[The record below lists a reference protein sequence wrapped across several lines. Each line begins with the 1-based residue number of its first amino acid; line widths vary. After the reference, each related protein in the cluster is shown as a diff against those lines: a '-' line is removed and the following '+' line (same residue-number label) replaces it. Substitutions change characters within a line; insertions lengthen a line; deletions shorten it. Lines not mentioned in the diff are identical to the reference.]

1 VVIEQTGV
9 MARRN
14 LLHVLSDPE
23 QLVGITIQPLMFLLL
38 FVYVFGGAISGS
50 TTDYLQF
57 VLPGLLVQGIGFGTT
72 QTAIGLNAD
81 FQRGLIDRF
90 RSLPMARSAVVAG
103 RVTADIARTAWMA
116 LITVGVSVALG
127 FRFHGGVA
135 GAVGALCLVLALGI
149 AMCWLMA
156 FLGVCLRSPEAVQT
170 AGFLLI
176 LPLTFA
182 SSVLVPATSMP
193 GWLQAFVKVNPIT
206 IFAAAMRGLMLG
218 GPWPVATPVLQSA
231 VWIAGIS
238 VVFGALTVRLYRRRG

>member
-1 VVIEQTGV
+1 MVFTQTGV

-23 QLVGITIQPLMFLLL
+23 QLIGITVQPLMFLLL

-50 TTDYLQF
+50 TTSYLEF

-103 RVTADIARTAWMA
+103 RVTADIGRTAWMC
-116 LITVGVSVALG
+116 LITVAVAVALG
-127 FRFHGGVA
+127 FRFHGGIA
-135 GAVGALCLVLALGI
+135 GAVGGFGLVLALGV

-156 FLGVCLRSPEAVQT
+156 FVGVSLRSAEAVQT
-170 AGFLLI
+170 VGFLLI

-182 SSVLVPATSMP
+182 SSVLVPAASMP
-193 GWLQAFVKVNPIT
+193 GWLQTFVRVNPIS
-206 IFAAAMRGLMLG
+206 IFATAMRGLLLG
-218 GPWPVATPVLQSA
+218 GPVATPVLQA
-231 VWIAGIS
+231 AAWIVGLS
-238 VVFGALTVRLYRRRG
+238 VVFGTLTVSRYRRRA

>member
-1 VVIEQTGV
+1 VTAAQIGV
-9 MARRN
+9 LARRN

-23 QLVGITIQPLMFLLL
+23 QLIGITIQPLMFLLL

-50 TTDYLQF
+50 TTGYLQF

-72 QTAIGLNAD
+72 QTAVGLNAD

-103 RVTADIARTAWMA
+103 RVTADIARTAWMS

-127 FRFHGGVA
+127 FRFHGGAV
-135 GAVGALCLVLALGI
+135 GAVGGLGLVLALGV
-149 AMCWLMA
+149 AMCWVMA
-156 FLGVCLRSPEAVQT
+156 FLGVSLRSPEAVQT

-182 SSVLVPATSMP
+182 SSVLVPAASMP
-193 GWLQAFVKVNPIT
+193 GWLQAFVRVNPIS
-206 IFAAAMRGLMLG
+206 IFATAMRGLLLG
-218 GPWPVATPVLQSA
+218 GPVATPVLQSA
-231 VWIAGIS
+231 AWILALCL
-238 VVFGALTVRLYRRRG
+238 VFGSLTVSRYRRRG

>member
-1 VVIEQTGV
+1 MVFAQTGV
-9 MARRN
+9 LARRN

-23 QLVGITIQPLMFLLL
+23 QLIGITIQPLMFLLL

-50 TTDYLQF
+50 TTGYLEY

-103 RVTADIARTAWMA
+103 RVTADISRTAWMC
-116 LITVGVSVALG
+116 LITVAIAVALG

-135 GAVGALCLVLALGI
+135 GAVGAFGLVLALGV

-156 FLGVCLRSPEAVQT
+156 FLGVSLRSAEAVQT

-182 SSVLVPATSMP
+182 SSVLVPAASMP
-193 GWLQAFVKVNPIT
+193 GWLQAFVKVNPIS
-206 IFAAAMRGLMLG
+206 IFATAMRGLLLG
-218 GPWPVATPVLQSA
+218 GPVATPVLQA
-231 VWIAGIS
+231 AAWIVGLC
-238 VVFGALTVRLYRRRG
+238 VVFGTLTVSRYRRRA

>member
-1 VVIEQTGV
+1 VIAAQIGV
-9 MARRN
+9 LARRN

-23 QLVGITIQPLMFLLL
+23 QLIGITIQPLMFLLL

-50 TTDYLQF
+50 TTGYLQF

-90 RSLPMARSAVVAG
+90 RTLPMARSAVVAG
-103 RVTADIARTAWMA
+103 RVTADIARTAWMS
-116 LITVGVSVALG
+116 LITVGVSVGLG
-127 FRFHGGVA
+127 FRFHGGAA
-135 GAVGALCLVLALGI
+135 GVVGAFGLVLALGV
-149 AMCWLMA
+149 AMCWVMA

-182 SSVLVPATSMP
+182 SSVLVPAASMP
-193 GWLQAFVKVNPIT
+193 GWLQAFARVNPIS
-206 IFAAAMRGLMLG
+206 IFATAMRGLLLG
-218 GPWPVATPVLQSA
+218 GPVATPVLQSA
-231 VWIAGIS
+231 AWIIALC
-238 VVFGALTVRLYRRRG
+238 VVFGTLTVRRYRRRS

>member
-1 VVIEQTGV
+1 MVVAQTGV

-23 QLVGITIQPLMFLLL
+23 QLIGITIQPLMFLLL

-50 TTDYLQF
+50 TKGYLEF

-103 RVTADIARTAWMA
+103 RVTADIGRTAWMC
-116 LITVGVSVALG
+116 LITVGVAAALG

-135 GAVGALCLVLALGI
+135 GAVGAVGLVIALGV

-156 FLGVCLRSPEAVQT
+156 FLGVSLRSPEAVQT

-182 SSVLVPATSMP
+182 SSVLVPAASMP
-193 GWLQAFVKVNPIT
+193 GWLQAFVKVNPIS
-206 IFAAAMRGLMLG
+206 IFATAMRGLLLG
-218 GPWPVATPVLQSA
+218 GPVATPVLQA
-231 VWIAGIS
+231 AAWIVGLCG
-238 VVFGALTVRLYRRRG
+238 VFGTLTVSRYRRRA

>member
-1 VVIEQTGV
+1 VIVSQTGV
-9 MARRN
+9 LARRN
-14 LLHVLSDPE
+14 LLHVLSDPG
-23 QLVGITIQPLMFLLL
+23 QLIGITIQPLMFLLL

-50 TTDYLQF
+50 AKGYLQF

-103 RVTADIARTAWMA
+103 RVTADIARTAWMS

-127 FRFHGGVA
+127 FRFHGGLP
-135 GAVGALCLVLALGI
+135 GAVGAFGLVLALGV

-156 FLGVCLRSPEAVQT
+156 FLGVWLASPEAVQT
-170 AGFLLI
+170 AGFMLI

-182 SSVLVPATSMP
+182 SSVLVPAASMP

-206 IFAAAMRGLMLG
+206 IFAQAMRGLMLG
-218 GPWPVATPVLQSA
+218 GGVAVPVLQSA
-231 VWIAGIS
+231 AWIVGLRA
-238 VVFGALTVRLYRRRG
+238 VFGALTGWLYRRRA

>member
-1 VVIEQTGV
+1 MIVTQTGV

-23 QLVGITIQPLMFLLL
+23 QLIGITIQPLMFLLL

-50 TTDYLQF
+50 TRGYLEF

-72 QTAIGLNAD
+72 QTAVGLNAD

-90 RSLPMARSAVVAG
+90 RSLPMARSAVVSG
-103 RVTADIARTAWMA
+103 RVTADIARTAWMS
-116 LITVGVSVALG
+116 LITVGVSAALG
-127 FRFHGGVA
+127 FRFHGGAA
-135 GAVGALCLVLALGI
+135 GAVGAFGLVLALGVG
-149 AMCWLMA
+149 MCWLMA
-156 FLGVCLRSPEAVQT
+156 FLGVSLRSPEAVQT

-193 GWLQAFVKVNPIT
+193 GWMQAFVKVNPIT
-206 IFAAAMRGLMLG
+206 IFAEAMRGLMLG
-218 GPWPVATPVLQSA
+218 GPVATPVLQSA
-231 VWIAGIS
+231 AWIVGMC
-238 VVFGALTVRLYRRRG
+238 VVFGALTVRLYRRRA

>member
-1 VVIEQTGV
+1 MVVAETGV

-23 QLVGITIQPLMFLLL
+23 QLIGITIQPLMFLLL

-50 TTDYLQF
+50 TKGYLEF

-103 RVTADIARTAWMA
+103 RVTADIGRTAWMC
-116 LITVGVSVALG
+116 LITVGVAAALG

-135 GAVGALCLVLALGI
+135 GAVGAVGLVIALGV

-156 FLGVCLRSPEAVQT
+156 FLGVSLRSPEAVQT

-182 SSVLVPATSMP
+182 SSVLVPAASMP
-193 GWLQAFVKVNPIT
+193 GWLQAFVKVNPISV
-206 IFAAAMRGLMLG
+206 FATAMRGLLLG
-218 GPWPVATPVLQSA
+218 GPVATPVLQSA
-231 VWIAGIS
+231 AWILGLS
-238 VVFGALTVRLYRRRG
+238 LVFGALTVSRYRRRA

>member
-1 VVIEQTGV
+1 MTVFAQTGV
-9 MARRN
+9 LARRN

-23 QLVGITIQPLMFLLL
+23 QLIGITVQPLMFLLL

-50 TTDYLQF
+50 TTGYLEF

-103 RVTADIARTAWMA
+103 RVTADIGRTAWMC
-116 LITVGVSVALG
+116 LITVGVGAALG
-127 FRFHGGVA
+127 FRLHGGVA
-135 GAVGALCLVLALGI
+135 GAIGAFGLVLAVGV
-149 AMCWLMA
+149 AMCWVMA
-156 FLGVCLRSPEAVQT
+156 FLGVSLRSAEAVQT

-182 SSVLVPATSMP
+182 SSVLVPAASMP
-193 GWLQAFVKVNPIT
+193 GWLQAFVKVNPISVFVT
-206 IFAAAMRGLMLG
+206 AMRGLLLG
-218 GPWPVATPVLQSA
+218 GPVAAPVLQSA
-231 VWIAGIS
+231 AWIVGMC
-238 VVFGALTVRLYRRRG
+238 VVFGTLTVSRYRRRA

>member
-1 VVIEQTGV
+1 MVFAQTGV

-14 LLHVLSDPE
+14 LLHVLTDPE
-23 QLVGITIQPLMFLLL
+23 QLIGLTIQPLMFLLL

-50 TTDYLQF
+50 TTGYLEY

-103 RVTADIARTAWMA
+103 RVTADIGRTAWMC
-116 LITVGVSVALG
+116 LITVAVAVALG

-135 GAVGALCLVLALGI
+135 GAVGAFGLILALGV

-156 FLGVCLRSPEAVQT
+156 FLGVSLRSAEAVQT

-182 SSVLVPATSMP
+182 SSVLVPAASMP
-193 GWLQAFVKVNPIT
+193 GWLQAFVKVNPIS
-206 IFAAAMRGLMLG
+206 IFATAMRGLLLG
-218 GPWPVATPVLQSA
+218 GPVATPVLQA
-231 VWIAGIS
+231 AAWIVGLC
-238 VVFGALTVRLYRRRG
+238 VVFGTLTVSRYRRRA

>member
-1 VVIEQTGV
+1 MTAFAQTGV

-23 QLVGITIQPLMFLLL
+23 QLIGITVQPLMFLLL

-50 TTDYLQF
+50 TTGYLEF

-103 RVTADIARTAWMA
+103 RVTADIGRTAWMC
-116 LITVGVSVALG
+116 LITVGVAAALG

-135 GAVGALCLVLALGI
+135 GAVGAFGLVLALGV

-156 FLGVCLRSPEAVQT
+156 YLGVSLRSAEAVQT

-182 SSVLVPATSMP
+182 SSVLVPAASMP
-193 GWLQAFVKVNPIT
+193 GWLQAFVKVNPIS
-206 IFAAAMRGLMLG
+206 IFATAMRGLLLG
-218 GPWPVATPVLQSA
+218 GPVATPALQA
-231 VWIAGIS
+231 GAWIVGLC
-238 VVFGALTVRLYRRRG
+238 VVFGTLTVGRYRRRA

>member
-1 VVIEQTGV
+1 MVFAQTGV

-23 QLVGITIQPLMFLLL
+23 QLIGITIQPLMFLLL

-50 TTDYLQF
+50 TTGYLEY

-103 RVTADIARTAWMA
+103 RVTADIGRTAWMC
-116 LITVGVSVALG
+116 LITVAVAVALG
-127 FRFHGGVA
+127 FRFHGGVV
-135 GAVGALCLVLALGI
+135 GAVGAFGLVLALGV

-156 FLGVCLRSPEAVQT
+156 FLGVSLRSAEAVQT

-182 SSVLVPATSMP
+182 SSVLVPAASMP
-193 GWLQAFVKVNPIT
+193 GWLQAFVRVNPIS
-206 IFAAAMRGLMLG
+206 IFATAMRGLLLG
-218 GPWPVATPVLQSA
+218 GPVATPVLQA
-231 VWIAGIS
+231 AAWIVGLC
-238 VVFGALTVRLYRRRG
+238 VVFGTLTVSRYRRRA

>member
-1 VVIEQTGV
+1 MVLAQTGV

-23 QLVGITIQPLMFLLL
+23 QLIGITVQPLMFLLL
-38 FVYVFGGAISGS
+38 FVFVFGGAISGS
-50 TTDYLQF
+50 TSGYLEF

-103 RVTADIARTAWMA
+103 RVTADIVRTAWMS
-116 LITVGVSVALG
+116 LITVGAAAALG

-135 GAVGALCLVLALGI
+135 GAVGAFGLVLALGV

-156 FLGVCLRSPEAVQT
+156 FLGVSLRSAEAVQT

-182 SSVLVPATSMP
+182 SSVLVPAASMP
-193 GWLQAFVKVNPIT
+193 GWLQGFVNVNPIS
-206 IFAAAMRGLMLG
+206 IFTAAMRGLLLG
-218 GPWPVATPVLQSA
+218 GPVATPVLQSA
-231 VWIAGIS
+231 AWIVGLCVA
-238 VVFGALTVRLYRRRG
+238 FGTLTVSRYRRRA

>member
-1 VVIEQTGV
+1 MVFAQTGV

-23 QLVGITIQPLMFLLL
+23 QLIGITIQPLMFLLL
-38 FVYVFGGAISGS
+38 FVYVFGGAVSGS
-50 TTDYLQF
+50 TTGYLEY

-103 RVTADIARTAWMA
+103 RVTADIGRTAWMC
-116 LITVGVSVALG
+116 LITVAVGVALG

-135 GAVGALCLVLALGI
+135 GAVGAFGLVLALGV

-156 FLGVCLRSPEAVQT
+156 FLGVSLRSAEAVQT

-182 SSVLVPATSMP
+182 SSVLVPAASMP
-193 GWLQAFVKVNPIT
+193 GWLQAFVKVNPIS
-206 IFAAAMRGLMLG
+206 IFATAMRGLLLG
-218 GPWPVATPVLQSA
+218 GPVATPVLQA
-231 VWIAGIS
+231 AAWIVGLCA
-238 VVFGALTVRLYRRRG
+238 VFGTLTVRRYRRRS

>member
-1 VVIEQTGV
+1 MVVAETGV

-23 QLVGITIQPLMFLLL
+23 QLIGITIQPLMFLLL

-50 TTDYLQF
+50 TKGYLEF

-103 RVTADIARTAWMA
+103 RVTADIGRTVWMC
-116 LITVGVSVALG
+116 LITVGVAAALG
-127 FRFHGGVA
+127 FRFHGGVV
-135 GAVGALCLVLALGI
+135 GAVGAFGLVVALGV
-149 AMCWLMA
+149 ALCWLMA
-156 FLGVCLRSPEAVQT
+156 FLGVSLRSPEAVQT

-182 SSVLVPATSMP
+182 SSVLVPAASMP
-193 GWLQAFVKVNPIT
+193 GWLQAFVTVNPIS
-206 IFAAAMRGLMLG
+206 IFATAMRGLLLG
-218 GPWPVATPVLQSA
+218 GPVATPVLQSA
-231 VWIAGIS
+231 AWILGLS
-238 VVFGALTVRLYRRRG
+238 LVFGALTVNRYRRRA

>member
-1 VVIEQTGV
+1 MTVVAQTGV

-23 QLVGITIQPLMFLLL
+23 QLIGITIQPLMFLLL
-38 FVYVFGGAISGS
+38 FVFVFGGAISGS
-50 TTDYLQF
+50 TTGYLEF

-103 RVTADIARTAWMA
+103 RVTADIARTAWMC
-116 LITVGVSVALG
+116 LITVGVAAALG
-127 FRFHGGVA
+127 FRFHGGGA
-135 GAVGALCLVLALGI
+135 GAVGAFGLVLALGV

-156 FLGVCLRSPEAVQT
+156 FLGVSLRSAEAVQT

-182 SSVLVPATSMP
+182 STVLVPAASMP
-193 GWLQAFVKVNPIT
+193 GWLQAFVTVNPIS
-206 IFAAAMRGLMLG
+206 IFAAAMRGLLLG
-218 GPWPVATPVLQSA
+218 GPVATPVLQSVA
-231 VWIAGIS
+231 WITGLS
-238 VVFGALTVRLYRRRG
+238 VVFGTLTVSRYRRRA

>member
-1 VVIEQTGV
+1 MVVAQTGV

-23 QLVGITIQPLMFLLL
+23 QLIGITIQPLMFLLL

-50 TTDYLQF
+50 TKGYLEF

-103 RVTADIARTAWMA
+103 RVTADIGRTAWMC
-116 LITVGVSVALG
+116 LITVGVAAALG

-135 GAVGALCLVLALGI
+135 GAVGAVGLVIALGV

-156 FLGVCLRSPEAVQT
+156 FLGVSLRSPEAVQT

-182 SSVLVPATSMP
+182 SSVLVPAASMP
-193 GWLQAFVKVNPIT
+193 GWLQAFVKVNPIS
-206 IFAAAMRGLMLG
+206 IFATAMRGLLLG
-218 GPWPVATPVLQSA
+218 GPVATPVLQSA
-231 VWIAGIS
+231 AWILGLS
-238 VVFGALTVRLYRRRG
+238 LVFGALTVNRYRRRA

>member
-1 VVIEQTGV
+1 MVFAQTGV

-23 QLVGITIQPLMFLLL
+23 QLIGITIQPLMFLLL

-50 TTDYLQF
+50 TTSYLEF

-103 RVTADIARTAWMA
+103 RVTADIGRTAWMC
-116 LITVGVSVALG
+116 LITVAVAVALG

-135 GAVGALCLVLALGI
+135 GAVGGFGLVLALGV

-156 FLGVCLRSPEAVQT
+156 FLGVSLRSAEAVQT

-182 SSVLVPATSMP
+182 SSVLVPAASMP
-193 GWLQAFVKVNPIT
+193 GWLQTFVKVNPIS
-206 IFAAAMRGLMLG
+206 IFATAMRGLLLG
-218 GPWPVATPVLQSA
+218 GPVATPVLQA
-231 VWIAGIS
+231 AGWIVALC
-238 VVFGALTVRLYRRRG
+238 VVFGTLTVSRYRRRA

>member
-1 VVIEQTGV
+1 MVFAQTGV

-23 QLVGITIQPLMFLLL
+23 QLIGITVQPLMFLLL
-38 FVYVFGGAISGS
+38 FVYVFGGAVSGS
-50 TTDYLQF
+50 TAGYLEY

-103 RVTADIARTAWMA
+103 RVTADIGRTAWMC
-116 LITVGVSVALG
+116 LITVAVGVALG

-135 GAVGALCLVLALGI
+135 GAVGAFGLVLALGV

-156 FLGVCLRSPEAVQT
+156 FLGVSLRSAEAVQT

-182 SSVLVPATSMP
+182 SSVLVPAASMP
-193 GWLQAFVKVNPIT
+193 GWLQAFVKVNPIS
-206 IFAAAMRGLMLG
+206 IFATAMRGLLLG
-218 GPWPVATPVLQSA
+218 GPVATPVLQA
-231 VWIAGIS
+231 AAWIVGLCA
-238 VVFGALTVRLYRRRG
+238 VFGTLTVSRYRRRS